1 MKTARMI
8 GNYAEHRAAELGISK
23 EAINDVLQFSDQET
37 SAFFKGRLLLSFD
50 QIESLAKA
58 LKISI
63 QELINGDEKEYS
75 KSVVHCMNAFDNN
88 ANREKIL
95 DIIDDY
101 LDVWDSLQLRK

>member
-8 GNYAEHRAAELGISK
+8 GNYAEHRAAVLGISK

-37 SAFFKGRLLLSFD
+37 SAFFKGRLLLTFD
-50 QIESLAKA
+50 QIERLAKA
-58 LKISI
+58 WKISI
-63 QELINGDEKEYS
+63 HGDEKEYS

-95 DIIDDY
+95 YIIDDY